1 MDTRDK
7 QFDTWLK
14 STLNGEIP
22 VSKQN
27 RQAAWE
33 NIRLAASQPSYAT
46 EAEIDFA
53 CMASPLVT
61 QEALHSRIWR
71 WFSYVM
77 TQETRFQ
84 KAHANS
90 IQNYKANPNFNNG
103 LTLYNLELMRHRWT
117 VAV

>member
-1 MDTRDK
+1 MDTHDK

-22 VSKQN
+22 VSKLN

-33 NIRLAASQPSYAT
+33 NIRIAASQPSYSLAVK
-46 EAEIDFA
+46 EDFA
-53 CMASPLVT
+53 CMASPLVPC
-61 QEALHSRIWR
+61 EALHSRIWR
-71 WFSYVM
+71 WFSDFM
-77 TQETRFQ
+77 TQETKFQ

-90 IQNYKANPNFNNG
+90 IQYYQSNHNKS
-103 LTLYNLELMRHRWT
+103 LTLYNLELIRHRWA